1 MFYLT
6 FAASKNLA
14 VTRANFEDHIIK
26 LGRLQFVEM
35 FYVELKCES
44 LNINMST
51 SEYKCQLFNIK
62 MATVEHKCEL
72 LNINVNLG

>member
-1 MFYLT
+1 MIYLT

-35 FYVELKCES
+35 SNVELKCES
-44 LNINMST
+44 LNIKMST
-51 SEYKCQLFNIK
+51 VGYKY
-62 MATVEHKCEL
+62 
-72 LNINVNLG
+72 VNL